1 MKRILLVEDE
11 DDLRKLLR
19 LMLVKGGYAVV
30 EARNGK
36 EALAAAQPAEPFDLI
51 LTDLIMPEKEGI
63 EIIVTFC
70 NSFPDTKII
79 AMSGG
84 GRACAADYLKIAEMM
99 GAHAILAKPFTN
111 ETLIQTVSA
120 ALRAE

>member
-11 DDLRKLLR
+11 DDLRRLLR
-19 LMLVKGGYAVV
+19 LMLVKSGYTVV

-36 EALAAAQPAEPFDLI
+36 EALAAVQPAEPFDLI

-63 EIIVTFC
+63 EIIGAFR
-70 NSFPDTKII
+70 NDFPDTKII

-84 GRACAADYLKIAEMM
+84 GRANAVDYLKVAEIM
-99 GAHAILAKPFTN
+99 GAHAVLAKPFSN
-111 ETLIQTVSA
+111 ETLIQTVSD
-120 ALRAE
+120 ALRTE